1 MENLDVIVLATFAV
15 TAIICANIWLNKKMT
30 LEVKDW
36 KDLTGWLCD
45 NCLSSNIYKL
55 PVMDEMDIFCRDC
68 NSKNYKVSEW
78 YINRIKKETI

>member
-1 MENLDVIVLATFAV
+1 M
-15 TAIICANIWLNKKMT
+15 
-30 LEVKDW
+30 

-68 NSKNYKVSEW
+68 NSKNYQVSEW
-78 YINRIKKETI
+78 YINRNKKETI

>member
-1 MENLDVIVLATFAV
+1 MEGVKQGGRM
-15 TAIICANIWLNKKMT
+15 NKQI
-30 LEVKDW
+30 VKDW

-68 NSKNYKVSEW
+68 NSKNYQVSEW
-78 YINRIKKETI
+78 YINRNKKETI

>member
-1 MENLDVIVLATFAV
+1 MKILNQVS
-15 TAIICANIWLNKKMT
+15 IIKNNVDYQLKIITKETKQI
-30 LEVKDW
+30 VKDW

-68 NSKNYKVSEW
+68 NSKNYQVSEW
-78 YINRIKKETI
+78 YINRNKKETI